1 MVDNEKFGDHSGQ
14 KAERNVGRAC
24 TSRVTEQRTSS
35 KGKHKVDE
43 SELPAPPPDPW
54 ASLWRLQNPRDQTEI
69 GQSRNVDEDEDM
81 IAYLTDYGTL
91 PFEGQTS
98 ECPSRNSAVSATA
111 ISGVCAEDAFEHL
124 DRLYAFAEQIL
135 ELRDRNSKFF
145 KRVRNLERLKILRSA
160 NHKLENAF
168 ARDKDA
174 IIDVCEEDT
183 GFAESLL
190 DAMLS
195 NCRDSPFQKRNIRS
209 SSSRQLRN
217 KFDMEKQASI
227 DEISGSAPKVSKWT
241 RVKAAF
247 KWERAYT
254 NDAEII
260 DPSMTTSTSSTTTVS
275 PSSPTAKYHRIP
287 DVEIR
292 EPSNTTTSS
301 PVIELCN
308 VGTLFGRTS
317 PPSSFNEG
325 FYDCSQKSA
334 LNHLDYKSL
343 KRKSN
348 KKPAYGNWHS
358 ESLDDNI
365 LILDTS
371 QVNETGLTNEVGQ
384 GKPLIRITSDKS
396 HTTLSSNRIDEKGTE
411 PTSKRST
418 PTLTITIPSHE
429 ENIRYTSSPESNSPL
444 FFNTINSAGNSP
456 QHRKTFR
463 DLSTNKD
470 FKRQQSFGGESA
482 ILTSKIQRSDSKWN
496 KVRRAFLT
504 NSIPSVPS
512 NLINVVS
519 RQMLFQDGL
528 EASVGCNHNDSVE
541 NIEKTTPSNVQADT
555 RQDYRALKEKLGSEF
570 HQKLVEWER
579 LKSLPPRVATK
590 EVREI
595 SFSVPSPRESLLS
608 EERLAPEFRKKL
620 QDWKRAK
627 KVRRGSAP
635 LEQQRIKRRRLT
647 DWQLWRSPSKTEYR
661 NREVAIPQ
669 VSAESVREIANDG
682 RSQLGEDLPRR
693 VESSKRTNDSGN
705 YDSVHSKSDRLKIA
719 SGFDETEFLA
729 LEKLLPLFNS
739 NASRERRGCDV
750 QQLDECFDGDARSY
764 GDGTQNLN
772 DTNEVFVRTSVG
784 SYRFEGISR
793 EFTRKLYDWERYRG
807 ISPTSSTFRL
817 LGPAYI
823 PFLRRSTIK
832 TSTDSP
838 TSNYLK
844 VRSNEPVLFKDCSLK
859 RSKSVGSI
867 IEKTDQNAFFVR
879 RSNSLQLLNHL
890 TSRLEELDR
899 IDILPEAIDAQRTE
913 DIMED
918 GIMDDSEPE
927 AMIVDIEDV
936 IEETASPL
944 ERVQPHQTPVYSV
957 AASETTSIA
966 VPLGTVASS
975 HEPSPVYLI
984 EIDENSDRK
993 HWESNEWIQRESFS
1007 SEESLSA
1014 ERSNTVKAWDNER
1027 NSSSNVDS
1035 EHWSFTSSTSNRE
1048 IKEGLD
1054 KDSVKSNSSICS
1066 TDVDTESNVTKGEKE
1081 MEDRD
1086 HVNFEREDVPVTSPG
1101 DEEAI
1106 EKRTREHTPD
1116 VATCRY
1122 NQELSSENQPRC
1134 DNQDVEKDE
1143 SSNDED
1149 EDTVEATNKSDN
1161 EYEEVIRRTDDP
1173 PSGSLTNTSLLSLAN
1188 YEKETISDL
1197 PKTPNAR
1204 KLDEVK
1210 PTASESDLFYANRG
1224 DDSLK
1229 KIEGNYSAMKEE
1241 LDNTC
1246 HDLSKVRLDRNDYK
1260 TTESLM
1266 ERLNHGEE
1274 NGLSKDTATCARSTE
1289 RTGWRDY
1296 DNIENVSTSSLSTTN
1311 SYTRECCREPTIQTT
1326 AYTVAP
1332 CREERCF
1339 ERMIINKETLNKIV
1353 VPTDSTRVEKMKL
1366 SRPPVECAT
1375 TENTDN
1381 NYRSD
1386 NNRVTSNVQETNTKK
1401 QILGSPTRSVFIKT
1415 KRIIFSPFRRSEE
1428 HSSAKKEDD
1437 QAFRRKSKSTSRSG
1451 SPKLNRQD
1459 ALLRMSLSLP
1469 WPLRA
1474 SSKDRETKAER
1485 NGKEERAPMK
1495 NPSFERCKSM
1505 ESPRKSS
1512 TCSESST
1519 FQAQT
1524 RIFRD
1529 GNSSPELPGRNGE
1542 FEQSVEQKDRWT
1554 SASVEQQSLKIQLDD
1569 RVKDTSSPKFHPESS
1584 DLIHKLTILSN
1595 VVARRD
1601 GRANPISEDSSL
1613 ETHSLRIRRAKEDF
1627 LSRRGGPLCH
1637 SVLEPPS
1644 INDRS
1649 SPTTFPHYYE
1659 RILEN
1664 QEEVASRDATS
1675 ANRGAQEEATRKQE
1689 TGQFGN
1695 EYDGNELSVSR
1706 PDRVKSASAGMINVD
1721 PDTFVRLTEANRGC
1735 ESLPRSIQKQQ
1746 QPVGSFA
1753 KIVNKFKFSRLI
1765 RSKDVQE
1772 QNMSTVSTLCR
1783 QSLLIDVPN
1792 DFDKYWKS
1800 KDREKE
1806 KGEKDE

>member
-1 MVDNEKFGDHSGQ
+1 
-14 KAERNVGRAC
+14 
-24 TSRVTEQRTSS
+24 
-35 KGKHKVDE
+35 
-43 SELPAPPPDPW
+43 
-54 ASLWRLQNPRDQTEI
+54 
-69 GQSRNVDEDEDM
+69 
-81 IAYLTDYGTL
+81 
-91 PFEGQTS
+91 
-98 ECPSRNSAVSATA
+98 
-111 ISGVCAEDAFEHL
+111 
-124 DRLYAFAEQIL
+124 
-135 ELRDRNSKFF
+135 
-145 KRVRNLERLKILRSA
+145 
-160 NHKLENAF
+160 
-168 ARDKDA
+168 
-174 IIDVCEEDT
+174 
-183 GFAESLL
+183 
-190 DAMLS
+190 
-195 NCRDSPFQKRNIRS
+195 
-209 SSSRQLRN
+209 
-217 KFDMEKQASI
+217 
-227 DEISGSAPKVSKWT
+227 
-241 RVKAAF
+241 
-247 KWERAYT
+247 
-254 NDAEII
+254 
-260 DPSMTTSTSSTTTVS
+260 
-275 PSSPTAKYHRIP
+275 
-287 DVEIR
+287 
-292 EPSNTTTSS
+292 
-301 PVIELCN
+301 
-308 VGTLFGRTS
+308 
-317 PPSSFNEG
+317 
-325 FYDCSQKSA
+325 
-334 LNHLDYKSL
+334 
-343 KRKSN
+343 
-348 KKPAYGNWHS
+348 
-358 ESLDDNI
+358 
-365 LILDTS
+365 
-371 QVNETGLTNEVGQ
+371 
-384 GKPLIRITSDKS
+384 
-396 HTTLSSNRIDEKGTE
+396 
-411 PTSKRST
+411 
-418 PTLTITIPSHE
+418 
-429 ENIRYTSSPESNSPL
+429 
-444 FFNTINSAGNSP
+444 
-456 QHRKTFR
+456 
-463 DLSTNKD
+463 
-470 FKRQQSFGGESA
+470 
-482 ILTSKIQRSDSKWN
+482 
-496 KVRRAFLT
+496 
-504 NSIPSVPS
+504 
-512 NLINVVS
+512 
-519 RQMLFQDGL
+519 
-528 EASVGCNHNDSVE
+528 
-541 NIEKTTPSNVQADT
+541 IEKTTPSNVQSDT

-579 LKSLPPRVATK
+579 LKNLSPRVTTK
-590 EVREI
+590 ESVREI

-661 NREVAIPQ
+661 NREVAVPQ
-669 VSAESVREIANDG
+669 ISVESVREIANDG
-682 RSQLGEDLPRR
+682 RSQLGEDFSRK

-719 SGFDETEFLA
+719 SGFDETEFFA
-729 LEKLLPLFNS
+729 LEKLLSLFNS
-739 NASRERRGCDV
+739 NASRERRGYDV

-764 GDGTQNLN
+764 ADGTQNLN

-817 LGPAYI
+817 LGPSYI
-823 PFLRRSTIK
+823 PFLRRSTIE
-832 TSTDSP
+832 TSTNSP

-844 VRSNEPVLFKDCSLK
+844 VKSDEPILLKDCSLK

-867 IEKTDQNAFFVR
+867 IEKSDQNAFFVR

-899 IDILPEAIDAQRTE
+899 IDILPEAIDPQRTG

-975 HEPSPVYLI
+975 HEPSPVFLI

-993 HWESNEWIQRESFS
+993 HWESNEWNQRESFS

-1014 ERSNTVKAWDNER
+1014 ERSNTVKTWDNER

-1066 TDVDTESNVTKGEKE
+1066 TDVDTESNVVKGEKE
-1081 MEDRD
+1081 ATDQD
-1086 HVNFEREDVPVTSPG
+1086 HVNFEREDVPVTSPD

-1106 EKRTREHTPD
+1106 EKRMREHTPD
-1116 VATCRY
+1116 AHSKVATCRY

-1134 DNQDVEKDE
+1134 DNQGVERDE
-1143 SSNDED
+1143 SSNDEE
-1149 EDTVEATNKSDN
+1149 EDTVEASNKSDN
-1161 EYEEVIRRTDDP
+1161 EYEEVIWGTDDP
-1173 PSGSLTNTSLLSLAN
+1173 PSGSLTNTLSLAN
-1188 YEKETISDL
+1188 YEKETTSDV
-1197 PKTPNAR
+1197 PNAR

-1210 PTASESDLFYANRG
+1210 PTASELDLFYANRG
-1224 DDSLK
+1224 DDSLR
-1229 KIEGNYSAMKEE
+1229 KIEESYSVMKKE
-1241 LDNTC
+1241 LDD
-1246 HDLSKVRLDRNDYK
+1246 DLSKIRLDLNDYK
-1260 TTESLM
+1260 TSESLM

-1274 NGLSKDTATCARSTE
+1274 NDLSEDTATYARSTE
-1289 RTGWRDY
+1289 RKRWREY

-1311 SYTRECCREPTIQTT
+1311 SYMRECCREPTIQTT

-1339 ERMIINKETLNKIV
+1339 ERIIINKETLNKIV

-1381 NYRSD
+1381 DHRSD
-1386 NNRVTSNVQETNTKK
+1386 NNRVIPNVQETNTKK
-1401 QILGSPTRSVFIKT
+1401 QISGSPTRSVFIKT

-1428 HSSAKKEDD
+1428 HSAKKEDA
-1437 QAFRRKSKSTSRSG
+1437 QVFRRKSKSTSRSG

-1474 SSKDRETKAER
+1474 SSKDRETKTER
-1485 NGKEERAPMK
+1485 NGKEERAPIK
-1495 NPSFERCKSM
+1495 KSNFERCKFM

-1512 TCSESST
+1512 TSESST
-1519 FQAQT
+1519 FQSQT
-1524 RIFRD
+1524 RRETRICRD
-1529 GNSSPELPGRNGE
+1529 GNSSLELPGRNGE
-1542 FEQSVEQKDRWT
+1542 FEQSIEQKDRWT
-1554 SASVEQQSLKIQLDD
+1554 SVRVRAVEQQSLKIQLE
-1569 RVKDTSSPKFHPESS
+1569 DTSSSRFDPESS

-1595 VVARRD
+1595 VVAKRD
-1601 GRANPISEDSSL
+1601 GRANSISEDSSF

-1637 SVLEPPS
+1637 SMLEPPS

-1649 SPTTFPHYYE
+1649 SPTTFPHCYE
-1659 RILEN
+1659 QILEN
-1664 QEEVASRDATS
+1664 QEEVASRDAS
-1675 ANRGAQEEATRKQE
+1675 SENHSKEAT
-1689 TGQFGN
+1689 GQSID
-1695 EYDGNELSVSR
+1695 EYDGNELSNSSVSR

-1721 PDTFVRLTEANRGC
+1721 PDTFVRLTEANRGY
-1735 ESLPRSIQKQQ
+1735 ESLPRSIPKQQ

-1765 RSKDVQE
+1765 RSKDMQE
-1772 QNMSTVSTLCR
+1772 NMSTVSKLCR

-1800 KDREKE
+1800 KDRENVTE